1 MVSYLG
7 VDWAGSCWVVVKTGK
22 ETTITTEPT
31 ILNVWVGH
39 GCDEDVRAIL
49 VDIPI
54 GLPESGS
61 RACDTE
67 AGDRLGARGSSAF
80 EIPRREVVE
89 TDEYDDARELN
100 DDSLGSQ
107 SWWLFPRIREVD
119 IFLREY
125 DAAREKVYES
135 HPEVCFAE
143 LTDGDLQSK
152 TMGDGI
158 DERLAVLEADC
169 GLHKPVAD
177 LVGKRR
183 DNAEWHRR
191 ISKGRVDDVLDAAIL
206 ALTAK
211 QLDLGP
217 REEQDEYPALP
228 EDRDAGTDTE
238 MDIEP
243 EIVYPR
249 TS

>member
-1 MVSYLG
+1 MASYLG
-7 VDWAGSCWVVVKTGK
+7 VDWAGSCWVVVKTGE
-22 ETTITTEPT
+22 ETTTTTEPT
-31 ILNVWVGH
+31 ILNVWVEH
-39 GCDEDVRAIL
+39 GSDEDVRAIL

-67 AGDRLGARGSSAF
+67 AGDRLGVRGSSAF

-125 DAAREKVYES
+125 EAAREKVYES

-143 LTDGDLQSK
+143 LTDGGLQSK
-152 TMGDGI
+152 TGDDGI
-158 DERLAVLEADC
+158 DERLAILEADRR
-169 GLHKPVAD
+169 LYKSVAD
-177 LVGKRR
+177 LVGQRR
-183 DNAEWHRR
+183 DDAEWHHR

-211 QLDLGP
+211 QLELGP
-217 REEQDEYPALP
+217 REEQDDYPALP
-228 EDRDAGTDTE
+228 ENHDVGMDTE
-238 MDIEP
+238 LDIEP